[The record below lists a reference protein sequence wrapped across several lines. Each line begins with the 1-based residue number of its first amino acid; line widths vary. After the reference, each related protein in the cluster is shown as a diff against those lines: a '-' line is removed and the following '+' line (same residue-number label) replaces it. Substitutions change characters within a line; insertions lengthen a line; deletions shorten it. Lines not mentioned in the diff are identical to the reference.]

1 MLDTDPINL
10 HFTIP
15 ATDHLGKKE
24 VQGQLRFHADH
35 IDLHWRLKGNVF
47 TGGPSE
53 MTLITIPYPSVAEVD
68 LKQKWLRPSV
78 LLLRL
83 EDPSLVAEV
92 PNIEVGRML
101 LTIDKQSKAQKKLAE
116 HARARR
122 LQMELTQEGL
132 AERSGVPLPTL
143 RKFEQKGAISLE
155 SFLKLQMVLG
165 GLEDILKATQIK
177 DAPFSSIDD
186 VLEAGSTPTRQRGK
200 RK

>member
-83 EDPSLVAEV
+83 EDPSLVTEV

-101 LTIDKQSKAQKKLAE
+101 LTIDKQSKAQIDKLKNLIDF
-116 HARARR
+116 RR
-122 LQMELTQEGL
+122 SMFLLDETNK
-132 AERSGVPLPTL
+132 R
-143 RKFEQKGAISLE
+143 LE
-155 SFLKLQMVLG
+155 S
-165 GLEDILKATQIK
+165 IR
-177 DAPFSSIDD
+177 S
-186 VLEAGSTPTRQRGK
+186 
-200 RK
+200 